1 MGHPSGGV
9 IERGCRRAVVEV
21 ERATRVAIVGKI
33 NMLGIPENNSPQK
46 KQTDEINWEDWAF
59 AVFHGAF
66 ISPFCYQQ
74 ILAISGLE
82 EKWTKRAVRLE
93 ESGSFTCT

>member
-33 NMLGIPENNSPQK
+33 NMLGIPEDNSPQK
-46 KQTDEINWEDWAF
+46 SK
-59 AVFHGAF
+59 VM
-66 ISPFCYQQ
+66 
-74 ILAISGLE
+74 
-82 EKWTKRAVRLE
+82 
-93 ESGSFTCT
+93 